1 MDADRRKLPGHGQ
14 AMLVPGAGERVRLQ
28 RAQPYLG
35 TIVSIGIRGMKR
47 AAAAAACDL
56 GFAAVAT
63 AHRLMS
69 FHETGS
75 DVDRLN
81 CQALQGP
88 VRVHDWTMQVLR
100 FALQLAAR
108 SEGIFDITVAREL
121 VCRGALPRPESQHDA
136 APGASWRDIELLGDN
151 AVRFHRPLWIDLGGI
166 AKGFAVDQA
175 LASMPLESDAQA
187 CVNAGGDLRVCGPG
201 MHPVWLQVAPA
212 DGAAPVAMLHEG
224 SLASSGGVDADIAH
238 LHGQRRTPMGQD
250 CFVSVL
256 AERCM
261 VADALTK
268 VVMAMPAQA
277 DAILR
282 SYGATGHVYCQREW
296 HSLGVAA

>member
-1 MDADRRKLPGHGQ
+1 MDAEQRNLPEHGSLE
-14 AMLVPGAGERVRLQ
+14 LVSRGSGCVRLQ

-35 TIVSIGIRGMKR
+35 TIVSIGIRGMTR
-47 AAAAAACDL
+47 ATATAASDL
-56 GFAAVAT
+56 GFAAVAA

-69 FHETGS
+69 FHEQGS

-81 CQALQGP
+81 CHAFDEP

-100 FALQLAAR
+100 FALQLAAQ
-108 SEGIFDITVAREL
+108 SDGTFDITVAREL
-121 VCRGALPRPESQHDA
+121 VGRGALPRPRSKQDA
-136 APGASWRDIELLGDN
+136 EPGASWRDIELLGD

-166 AKGFAVDQA
+166 AKGFAVDRA
-175 LASMPLESDAQA
+175 LTSMALGSHAQA

-201 MHPVWLQVAPA
+201 MQPVWLRVAPA
-212 DGAAPVAMLHEG
+212 DGLAPVAMLHEG
-224 SLASSGGVDADIAH
+224 SLASSSGIDADIAH

-256 AERCM
+256 AEQCM

-277 DAILR
+277 DSILR
-282 SYGATGHVYCQREW
+282 SHGATAHLYCQHEW
-296 HSLGVAA
+296 RTLGVAA